1 MPNCTNCGAEVGP
14 EVSKCAYCGV
24 AIATHGA
31 HAPPH
36 PPGYELSPM
45 SASAGDERK
54 NKVVAGMLGVL
65 LGALGVHNFYLG
77 YTTKG
82 FIQLGLTLLSG
93 SIDFDLGVGISALWG
108 LVEGIMILAGSIA
121 TDARGRPLKG

>member
-1 MPNCTNCGAEVGP
+1 
-14 EVSKCAYCGV
+14 
-24 AIATHGA
+24 
-31 HAPPH
+31 
-36 PPGYELSPM
+36 M